1 MAPALIGLIVGIV
14 VGGTSTGGGALL
26 TPALVLI
33 AGVPPSI
40 AIGSDVLIAS
50 GMKLFG
56 GGFYAVRREV
66 DWTTVLRLAGGSIPG
81 AVVGIWVLNHIP
93 IALLE
98 TALQRSLGLVLML
111 AGASLFVRI
120 RYGHGVSAARFPA
133 LATTVGL
140 GFLTGLL
147 VSMTSIGSGSLL
159 LCVLAFFYPLRA
171 QTMVGTDLVHAL
183 LLSATATVGHYAAG
197 RVDVGLAAAV
207 LVGAIPGVLIG
218 ARLATGVPERALR
231 ASLATILIAIGL
243 QLSVFTSSR
252 AYAGPSPR
260 DASHSESRPWTPPT
274 P

>member
-1 MAPALIGLIVGIV
+1 MAAALIGLIVGIV

-33 AGVPPSI
+33 AGVPPSL
-40 AIGSDVLIAS
+40 AIGSDVMIAS

-56 GGFYAVRREV
+56 GGFYAIRREV
-66 DWTTVLRLAGGSIPG
+66 DWPTVVRLAGGSVPG
-81 AVVGIWVLNHIP
+81 AALGIWILNRIP
-93 IALLE
+93 MGLLE
-98 TALQRSLGLVLML
+98 AMLQRGLGLVLIL

-120 RYGHGVSAARFPA
+120 RYGHAIRRAGTPA
-133 LATTVGL
+133 LPTTVGL

-159 LCVLAFFYPLRA
+159 LCVLAVFYPLRA

-183 LLSATATVGHYAAG
+183 LLSAAATVGHYAAG
-197 RVDVGLAAAV
+197 RVDVGLAAGV

-231 ASLATILIAIGL
+231 ASLATVLIAIGV
-243 QLSVFTSSR
+243 QLSAFGSSR
-252 AYAGPSPR
+252 AYAGPVAR
-260 DASHSESRPWTPPT
+260 DSVHLENRPWTSTT